1 MSDDRPSHLTAQ
13 TDPRPDQKWGETRK
27 APGVYDPQALRETGE
42 LVPVEGPE
50 DKRAREVAALQ
61 TEGQIEDTLRANAV
75 DALKAQTELLERARD
90 VDKSDVPSALRAVTD
105 VSSKNIADLFK
116 LTGRD
121 RNPQEGMV
129 DMLSAMASRG
139 YLKLNVELGTPP
151 ADAEASA
158 DESDP

>member
-1 MSDDRPSHLTAQ
+1 M
-13 TDPRPDQKWGETRK
+13 TDSIHGAIQV
-27 APGVYDPQALRETGE
+27 PGMLDPTALREQGE
-42 LVPVEGPE
+42 IVPVEGPE
-50 DKRAREVAALQ
+50 EKRAREVEALRTESDIEDRLRQNAADALQ
-61 TEGQIEDTLRANAV
+61 
-75 DALKAQTELLERARD
+75 AQTELLERARS
-90 VDKSDVPSALRAVTD
+90 VDKADVPSALRAVSD

-129 DMLSAMASRG
+129 DMLSAMANRG

-158 DESDP
+158 DEPDP